1 MQQKLGFENFVKNK
15 EDSPYRPEML
25 YSTKKVFYNF
35 HMKITELMIRW
46 VPTLLAFPIGGALA
60 KLAFGGASNLGKSVG
75 GGLIVGITV
84 GVIQFIALKK
94 YGISTSWVVATAFA
108 MVIAAIIN
116 SYAFSFKFD
125 TAALVG
131 SGLVAGLLVGIAQSL
146 SQTRDIKFVLVWS
159 FSTMVA
165 WALAWFITSKVIVD
179 PEAQYQIFGSSGALV
194 ATVGL
199 GFILKFALP
208 WINSSANLIK

>member
-1 MQQKLGFENFVKNK
+1 
-15 EDSPYRPEML
+15 ML
-25 YSTKKVFYNF
+25 YSAKKVFYTF
-35 HMKITELMIRW
+35 LMKMTELLIRW

-84 GVIQFIALKK
+84 GLIQFVALKK
-94 YGISTSWVVATAFA
+94 FGINTSWIAATAIA
-108 MVIAAIIN
+108 MVLAAVIN

-125 TAALVG
+125 SASLTG
-131 SGLVAGLLVGIAQSL
+131 SGLVAGLIVGIAQSL
-146 SQTRDIKFVLVWS
+146 SQTRDIKFILVWS

-199 GFILKFALP
+199 GFVLKYALP

>member
-1 MQQKLGFENFVKNK
+1 
-15 EDSPYRPEML
+15 
-25 YSTKKVFYNF
+25 
-35 HMKITELMIRW
+35 MKMTELLIRW

-75 GGLIVGITV
+75 GALIVGITV
-84 GVIQFIALKK
+84 GLIQFVSLKK
-94 YGISTSWVVATAFA
+94 FGINTSWIAATAIA
-108 MVIAAIIN
+108 MVLAAVIN

-125 TAALVG
+125 SASLTG
-131 SGLVAGLLVGIAQSL
+131 SGLVAGLIVGIAQSL
-146 SQTRDIKFVLVWS
+146 SQTRDFKFILVWS

-199 GFILKFALP
+199 GFVLKYALP

>member
-1 MQQKLGFENFVKNK
+1 
-15 EDSPYRPEML
+15 ML
-25 YSTKKVFYNF
+25 YSPKKVFYNF
-35 HMKITELMIRW
+35 LMKMTELLIRW

-84 GVIQFIALKK
+84 GLIQFVSLKK
-94 YGISTSWVVATAFA
+94 FGINTSWIAATAIA
-108 MVIAAIIN
+108 MVLAAVIN

-125 TAALVG
+125 SASLTG

-146 SQTRDIKFVLVWS
+146 SQSRDLKFILVWS

-199 GFILKFALP
+199 GFVLKYALP